1 MDVMGYEW
9 KLIYGNPPNMCQTV
23 FSAQYR
29 CDLLRDDFEQLLT
42 SHDDYYFNIQIIVD
56 DY

>member
-1 MDVMGYEW
+1 MGYEW

-29 CDLLRDDFEQLLT
+29 YDLLRDDFEQLFT